1 MATKSLNKTVSVQV
15 VYATPEKQVLK
26 QITVPE
32 SATIE
37 MTVALSGL
45 LEEFP
50 EIDLLK
56 NDVGVFSERRQLG
69 DVVRAGDRVEIYRPL
84 VADPKEVR
92 RRRAQN
98 ANNKKKA

>member
-1 MATKSLNKTVSVQV
+1 MATKSLNKTISVQV

-26 QITVPE
+26 KIAVPE
-32 SATIE
+32 RATVE
-37 MTVALSGL
+37 MAIISSGL

-56 NDVGVFSERRQLG
+56 NDVGVFSERRRLS
-69 DVVRAGDRVEIYRPL
+69 DVVCAGDRVEIYRLL

-92 RRRAQN
+92 RHRAQE
-98 ANNKKKA
+98 AKNKV

>member
-1 MATKSLNKTVSVQV
+1 METASKSISIQV

-26 QITVPE
+26 EITVPE

-37 MTVALSGL
+37 MAITSSGL
-45 LEEFP
+45 LEKFP

-56 NDVGVFSERRQLG
+56 NDVGVFSERRQLS
-69 DVVRAGDRVEIYRPL
+69 DAVHAGDRVEIYRSL

-92 RRRAQN
+92 RQRARE
-98 ANNKKKA
+98 ARDKS